1 MRLFVGNVSY
11 RASEDDLNAL
21 FANAGV
27 TVDSVSLVRDRETGE
42 SRGFAFAEIADGA
55 AGERAIQACN
65 GAQFMGRALVVNE
78 ARPRQESRGGGGGG
92 GGRGGTRGGR
102 ERW

>member
-11 RASEDDLNAL
+11 RASEDDLHAV
-21 FANAGV
+21 FANAGIP
-27 TVDSVSLVRDRETGE
+27 VDSVSLVRDRETGE
-42 SRGFAFAEIADGA
+42 SRGFAFAEVADNT

-65 GAQFMGRALVVNE
+65 GAEFMGRALVVNE
-78 ARPRQESRGGGGGG
+78 ARPRQEGG
-92 GGRGGTRGGR
+92 GGRGGFRGDR